1 LSVRAAPVRVPRQ
14 CARSLARVIVACAIA
29 LVSTTSASAAE
40 RGPIVAAVGDA
51 YVAHAA
57 GSEAWSI
64 GSAQLE
70 LVLGF
75 DAAHTLTLQRL
86 FNPATGR
93 EWPITAAP
101 DVGFTAGTERFT
113 PATTGAASLVS
124 ITPQATD
131 FGVTLTFV
139 FEYRAQ
145 RLLVSRVYACYG
157 GSPTIETW
165 TRMTTIGGE
174 STTVSDLAA
183 WQMTMKPAHVQWLNG
198 LRGDAAGGSVED
210 AFVLG
215 DRDLAPGEAID
226 LGAEG
231 RSSQN
236 HVPLVWVRDG
246 DAQFYGG
253 VMWSGAWHAGLSN
266 DGGQLHLRFDFP
278 GLATTAGPSRVIE
291 LPHAFFG
298 VAAATAADQ
307 ASALQP
313 FIRQAIRHGRP
324 FTPLVTYNSWFLYGT
339 AIDEDS
345 MIAEMDRAAALG
357 IELFVVDAGWY
368 VGAGAVNDFD
378 FESGL
383 GSWTVDPDKFP
394 SGLGNLADYAHRL
407 GMKFGLWVEPERVA
421 LSTVDKAGLA
431 RESWLASHDG
441 GYGSTSAAQ
450 LCLAGAPAREWLLAR
465 LTALID
471 EVGPDYLKW
480 DNNFWI
486 NCNRQGHGHGAAD
499 GNLAH
504 VQALYGLLGDLR
516 RRYPNLL
523 IENVSGGG
531 SRLDYGMLAYSDVAW
546 MDDRTAPAAQVRHNL
561 EGLSAAFPPA
571 YLLSFLIDGDNEPI
585 AGAADLGLLARS
597 RGAGVL
603 GLTYRGDL
611 LDPDTASLLTLQ
623 IGEYKD
629 YRDILAQA
637 GGSLLTRQTPYDD
650 TGWDAVEELTD
661 DRRTALIFAFERDGC
676 DDRRV
681 VWPQGLIDDATYDV
695 VSLDGGA
702 LGDARGDALM
712 TDGLEITHGVVS
724 RAHVL
729 VLRARSE

>member
-1 LSVRAAPVRVPRQ
+1 LSVVDVPLRVPR
-14 CARSLARVIVACAIA
+14 RRA
-29 LVSTTSASAAE
+29 LVLASFVAAFAVVFLCASSASAAD

-51 YVAHAA
+51 FVAHAA

-70 LVLGF
+70 IVLAF

-93 EWPITAAP
+93 EWSITAAP
-101 DVGFTAGTERFT
+101 EVGVTAGTERVALT
-113 PATTGAASLVS
+113 TTGAASLVS
-124 ITPQATD
+124 ITPQATE

-139 FEYRAQ
+139 FEYRAP
-145 RLLVSRVYACYG
+145 RLRVSRVYACYG

-165 TRMTTIGGE
+165 TRITTIGGE

-183 WQMTMKPAHVQWLNG
+183 LQISMKPAHLQWLSG
-198 LRGDAAGGSVED
+198 LRGDAADRSVED

-215 DRDLAPGEAID
+215 DRDLEPGERID
-226 LGAEG
+226 FGSEG
-231 RSSQN
+231 RSSETY
-236 HVPLVWVRDG
+236 VPLLWLRDG
-246 DAQFYGG
+246 DSEFYSGLI
-253 VMWSGAWHAGLSN
+253 WSGAWHAGVSN
-266 DGGQLHLRFDFP
+266 DAEQLQVRFDFP
-278 GLATTAGPSRVIE
+278 GLSTTAGPSRAIE

-298 VAAATAADQ
+298 VKAAADGS
-307 ASALQP
+307 SALQQ
-313 FIRQAIRHGRP
+313 FIRQGIRHGRP
-324 FTPLVTYNSWFLYGT
+324 FTPLVTYNTWFLYGT
-339 AIDEDS
+339 EIDEDS
-345 MIAEMDRAAALG
+345 MMAEMDRAAALG
-357 IELFVVDAGWY
+357 VELFVVDAGWY
-368 VGAGAVNDFD
+368 VGAGETDRFD
-378 FESGL
+378 FASGL

-394 SGLGNLADYAHRL
+394 SGLAHLAGYAHGL

-421 LSTVDKAGLA
+421 LSTVDTPGLA
-431 RESWLASHDG
+431 RESWLAAHDG
-441 GYGSTSAAQ
+441 GYGSNAAAQ
-450 LCLAGAPAREWLLAR
+450 LCLAGAQAREWLFAR

-516 RRYPNLL
+516 HRYPNLL

-531 SRLDYGMLAYSDVAW
+531 SRLDYGMLAYSDVGW

-561 EGLSAAFPPA
+561 EGLTTAFPPA
-571 YLLSFLIDGDNEPI
+571 YLLSFLIDADNERI
-585 AGAADLGLLARS
+585 AGADDLTLLARS

-603 GLTYRGDL
+603 GLSYRDHF
-611 LDPDTASLLTLQ
+611 LDDETASLLTLQ
-623 IGEYKD
+623 IGEYKA
-629 YRDILAQA
+629 YRDLLAQA
-637 GGSLLTRQTPYDD
+637 SGSLLTRQTPYDD

-661 DRRTALIFAFERDGC
+661 DRQTALIFAFERDGC
-676 DDRRV
+676 DDRRIV
-681 VWPQGLIDDATYDV
+681 LPLGLIDDATYDV

-702 LGDARGDALM
+702 LGEARGDELM
-712 TDGLEITHGVVS
+712 TDGLEIVHGVAS
-724 RAHVL
+724 RAHL
-729 VLRARSE
+729 LLLRARSE